1 MAAAPRAPDRSASK
15 HRKDV
20 TAGSYLI
27 GFVLALALAAL
38 PFGLVAA
45 RALPPK
51 QTFVIIGLAAIAQV
65 VVHLLYF
72 LRIDLKSSS
81 QNRLAMLGFA
91 AIVLLIL
98 VGGTLWIMFDRYYR
112 VT

>member
-1 MAAAPRAPDRSASK
+1 MQ

-20 TAGSYLI
+20 TTKSCLVGT
-27 GFVLALALAAL
+27 VLASVLTVI

-45 RALPPK
+45 RSLPPT
-51 QTFVIIGLAAIAQV
+51 QTFVIIAVTAIAQV
-65 VVHLLYF
+65 VIHLLYF

-81 QNRLAMLGFA
+81 QNRLVMLGFA
-91 AIVLLIL
+91 AVVLLIL

-112 VT
+112 LM

>member
-1 MAAAPRAPDRSASK
+1 MQ

-20 TAGSYLI
+20 TTKSCLVGI
-27 GFVLALALAAL
+27 ALASVLTAI
-38 PFGLVAA
+38 PFGLVAT
-45 RALPPK
+45 RALPPT
-51 QTFVIIGLAAIAQV
+51 QTFVIIAVTAIAQV

-91 AIVLLIL
+91 AVVLLIL
-98 VGGTLWIMFDRYYR
+98 VGGTLWIMFDRYYPLM
-112 VT
+112 

>member
-1 MAAAPRAPDRSASK
+1 MQ

-20 TAGSYLI
+20 TTKSCLVGI
-27 GFVLALALAAL
+27 ALASVLTAI
-38 PFGLVAA
+38 PFGLVAT
-45 RALPPK
+45 RALPPT
-51 QTFVIIGLAAIAQV
+51 QTFVIIAVTAIAQV

-91 AIVLLIL
+91 SVVLLIL
-98 VGGTLWIMFDRYYR
+98 VGGTLWILFDRYYHLM
-112 VT
+112 

>member
-1 MAAAPRAPDRSASK
+1 MQ

-20 TAGSYLI
+20 TTKSCLVGI
-27 GFVLALALAAL
+27 ALASVLTAI
-38 PFGLVAA
+38 PFGLVAT
-45 RALPPK
+45 RALPPT
-51 QTFVIIGLAAIAQV
+51 QTFVIIAVTAIAQV

-91 AIVLLIL
+91 SVVLLIL
-98 VGGTLWIMFDRYYR
+98 VGGTLWIMFDRYYHLM
-112 VT
+112 